1 MKKVEWTMTDAARAA
16 LTDWNRRWQE
26 LILSTKPIDV
36 EKASDAVK
44 GMYAAAKLDEPL
56 VVRCLSPIQGAI
68 VWAWASAYWSVM
80 TKAKAATHAATDAA
94 THAAT
99 YAATRAATYAATDA
113 ATDAATRAATH
124 AATRRSSDQSIC
136 MWNAARDV
144 VLSKLGQHLFQR
156 AAKIAET
163 NVRSWYDAYNGGN
176 EWASWCAFLSFP
188 RDICGWNSPTHA
200 NYAHYENAS
209 IHGGGRFM
217 HPKFCLLCDR
227 PLVRK
232 TRIVGTTH
240 QLHCEDGPSIEWR
253 CGTRTW
259 HLSGVPATEK
269 AVMRPHELTPSD
281 IHSVQDEE
289 LRSAMLE
296 RYPWPR
302 YLGDVGAKCIDEGAN
317 EIEGTYEALF
327 DAQSVGQR
335 RMVATCATG
344 HIVSLG
350 VPQSVNTLMEA
361 RRYLSPFGNKTRIV
375 ART

>member
-1 MKKVEWTMTDAARAA
+1 MYDRLYVTTDAARAA
-16 LTDWNRRWQE
+16 LTDWNRQWE
-26 LILSTKPIDV
+26 GLVLSTKPIDFW
-36 EKASDAVK
+36 KASDAVR

-80 TKAKAATHAATDAA
+80 TKAKAATD
-94 THAAT
+94 AAT
-99 YAATRAATYAATDA
+99 YAATHDATYDATYAATYAATG
-113 ATDAATRAATH
+113 AATRAATRDE
-124 AATRRSSDQSIC
+124 TSRSSDQKIC

-144 VLSKLGQHLFQR
+144 VFTKLGQHIFR
-156 AAKIAET
+156 KAAKIAET

-176 EWASWCAFLSFP
+176 EWASWCCFLSFP
-188 RDICGWNSPTHA
+188 RDICGWKHSTHA
-200 NYAHYENAS
+200 NYAHYENAA

-240 QLHCEDGPSIEWR
+240 QLHCDDGPSIEWR

-269 AVMRPHELTPSD
+269 AVMRPHEMTPSD

-327 DAQSVGQR
+327 DAPAVGQR

-350 VPQSVNTLMEA
+350 VPQNVNTLTEA

>member
-1 MKKVEWTMTDAARAA
+1 
-16 LTDWNRRWQE
+16 
-26 LILSTKPIDV
+26 
-36 EKASDAVK
+36 
-44 GMYAAAKLDEPL
+44 
-56 VVRCLSPIQGAI
+56 
-68 VWAWASAYWSVM
+68 
-80 TKAKAATHAATDAA
+80 
-94 THAAT
+94 
-99 YAATRAATYAATDA
+99 
-113 ATDAATRAATH
+113 
-124 AATRRSSDQSIC
+124 
-136 MWNAARDV
+136 
-144 VLSKLGQHLFQR
+144 
-156 AAKIAET
+156 
-163 NVRSWYDAYNGGN
+163 
-176 EWASWCAFLSFP
+176 
-188 RDICGWNSPTHA
+188 
-200 NYAHYENAS
+200 
-209 IHGGGRFM
+209 M

-240 QLHCEDGPSIEWR
+240 QLHCDDGPSIEWR

-269 AVMRPHELTPSD
+269 AVMRPHEMTPSD

-302 YLGDVGAKCIDEGAN
+302 YLGDVGAKCIDEGSN

-327 DAQSVGQR
+327 DAPAVGQR

-350 VPQSVNTLMEA
+350 VPQNVNTLTEA
-361 RRYLSPFGNKTRIV
+361 RRYLSPFGDKTRIV